1 MRITPHADLA
11 NQRPICGT
19 IVLVFVLLIL
29 VFLLVLL
36 VTVELFDAGRL
47 LQTFIVHTRL
57 PVRY

>member
-36 VTVELFDAGRL
+36 VTTL
-47 LQTFIVHTRL
+47 LVLRVNVL
-57 PVRY
+57 ADLLCKGL